1 MDPLETNDTIEDE
14 FMYIVEQIIET
25 GNSNMLRNIINNYRG
40 KIHKNYIDIAE
51 NILYELVKEK
61 LEEISI

>member
-14 FMYIVEQIIET
+14 FMYIVERIIET
-25 GNSNMLRNIINNYRG
+25 GDSNILRNVINNYRG
-40 KIHKNYIDIAE
+40 RIHKNYIDIAE

>member
-1 MDPLETNDTIEDE
+1 M
-14 FMYIVEQIIET
+14 V
-25 GNSNMLRNIINNYRG
+25 RNVINNYRG
-40 KIHKNYIDIAE
+40 RIHKNYIDMAQ

>member
-25 GNSNMLRNIINNYRG
+25 GDSNMLRNIINNYRG